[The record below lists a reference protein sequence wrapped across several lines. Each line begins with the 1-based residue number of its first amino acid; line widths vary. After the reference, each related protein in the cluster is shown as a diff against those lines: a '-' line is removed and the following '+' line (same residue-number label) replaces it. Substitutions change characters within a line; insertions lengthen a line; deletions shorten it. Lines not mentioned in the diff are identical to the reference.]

1 MFDNDFTFFRG
12 QEAKSQIDLSMTN
25 DRGRKYIECFKTL
38 QHKWHLS
45 DHKPITLRLRL
56 QREIS
61 LSGLLTRAI
70 DLNYMPNDISHEIV
84 QLKGNYNYEKITEE
98 LELAK
103 EELPDLVNVELRN
116 NSIDTAL
123 DILDTRIR
131 EIHKRNKNKRVEIR
145 HKSDRMED
153 ANKAFD
159 NYMNALDDPTS
170 SEPILNEKFERYML
184 ARKALNSHAISEET
198 RKWNNVIRE

>member
-1 MFDNDFTFFRG
+1 
-12 QEAKSQIDLSMTN
+12 
-25 DRGRKYIECFKTL
+25 
-38 QHKWHLS
+38 
-45 DHKPITLRLRL
+45 
-56 QREIS
+56 
-61 LSGLLTRAI
+61 
-70 DLNYMPNDISHEIV
+70 MPNDISHEIV
-84 QLKGNYNYEKITEE
+84 QLKGNYNCEKITEE

-103 EELPDLVNVELRN
+103 EELSDLVNVELWN

-159 NYMNALDDPTS
+159 HYMNALDDPTS
-170 SEPILNEKFERYML
+170 TEPILNEKFERYML
-184 ARKALNSHAISEET
+184 ARKALNTHAISEET
-198 RKWNNVIRE
+198 RNWNNVIKESDNKSFWTYVDWKGNVGKKKNTTAPTLNEFEIFFQELYKCNNNRVARNNEHPIRREYTNSR